1 MLWKVQ
7 RNQSLTEFVKW
18 IHISHRSQMQN
29 DEEWFRNI
37 PESYLEKLIYK
48 SELDDIVIQIEN
60 GKQNQ

>member
-1 MLWKVQ
+1 
-7 RNQSLTEFVKW
+7 
-18 IHISHRSQMQN
+18 MQN

-48 SELDDIVIQIEN
+48 NELDDIVIQIEN